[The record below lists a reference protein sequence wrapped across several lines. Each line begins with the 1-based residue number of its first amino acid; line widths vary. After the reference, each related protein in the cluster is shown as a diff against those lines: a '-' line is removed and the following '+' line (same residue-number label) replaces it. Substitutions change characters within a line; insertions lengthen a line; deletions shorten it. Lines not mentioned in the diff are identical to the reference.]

1 MKQYYRIMLGKQSAH
16 AAECFD
22 GGFIG
27 ADFGIHQDLTRQ
39 LPAEW
44 REFNREFIPVYQ
56 ARNPGKTRIGA
67 GLACG
72 ALWTIAKG
80 VNIGDIVLCP
90 DGQGTYRVGEITGDY
105 YYVPGGV
112 LPHRRRVRWLE
123 RQVPR
128 AALSDALRNSSGSA
142 GTVSNLSGHVAELD
156 RLIGDAQSRPTIV
169 STDPDVEDAAAFAME
184 KHLEDFLVE
193 NWESTELGREFD
205 IWTEDGEVKGQQF
218 PTDTGPIDL
227 LAVSKDRRRILVVE
241 LKRGRASDPVVG
253 QILRYMGYVGEVLA
267 EDGQR
272 VEGAVIAL
280 EDDMRLRRALQAIS
294 NVHFY
299 RYKVQFSLVR
309 S

>member
-16 AAECFD
+16 AAECLS

-27 ADFGIHQDLTRQ
+27 ADFGIHQDLTRK

-44 REFNREFIPVYQ
+44 REFNREFIPIYQ
-56 ARNPGKTRIGA
+56 ARNPGKTKIGA
-67 GLACG
+67 GLACA

-80 VNIGDIVLCP
+80 INIGDVVLCP
-90 DGQGTYRVGEITGDY
+90 DGQGSYRVGEVQGDY
-105 YYVPGGV
+105 HYAAGGV
-112 LPHRRRVRWLE
+112 LPHRRKVRWLE

-128 AALSDALRNSSGSA
+128 SSMSDALQNSSGSA
-142 GTVSNLSGHVAELD
+142 GTVSNLGGHVAELE
-156 RLIGDAQSRPTIV
+156 RLIGDAPAAPVLI

-193 NWESTELGREFD
+193 NWESTELGREYD
-205 IWTEDGEVKGQQF
+205 IWTEDGETKGQQY
-218 PTDTGPIDL
+218 PTDTGPIDV

-267 EDGQR
+267 EDGQE

-280 EDDMRLRRALQAIS
+280 EDDPKLRRALQAVS
-294 NVHFY
+294 HVRFY

>member
-16 AAECFD
+16 AAECLG

-27 ADFGIHQDLTRQ
+27 ADFGIHQDLTRK

-44 REFNREFIPVYQ
+44 REFNREFIPIYQ
-56 ARNPGKTRIGA
+56 ARNPGKTKIGA
-67 GLACG
+67 GLACA

-80 VNIGDIVLCP
+80 INVGDVVLCP
-90 DGQGTYRVGEITGDY
+90 DGQGNYRVGEVQGDY
-105 YYVPGGV
+105 YYSAGGV
-112 LPHRRRVRWLE
+112 LPHRRKVRWLE

-128 AALSDALRNSSGSA
+128 ASMSDALQNSSGSA
-142 GTVSNLSGHVAELD
+142 GTVSNLGGHVAELE
-156 RLIGDAQSRPTIV
+156 RLIGDAPAAPALI

-205 IWTEDGEVKGQQF
+205 IWTEDGETKGQQYL
-218 PTDTGPIDL
+218 TDTGPIDV

-267 EDGQR
+267 EDGQE

-280 EDDMRLRRALQAIS
+280 EDDQKLRRALQAIS
-294 NVHFY
+294 HVRFY

>member
-67 GLACG
+67 GLACA

-90 DGQGTYRVGEITGDY
+90 DGQGTYRVGEVTGDY

-128 AALSDALRNSSGSA
+128 AAMSDALQNSSGSA
-142 GTVSNLSGHVAELD
+142 GTVSNLSGYVAELD
-156 RLIGDAQSRPTIV
+156 RLIGDAPSRPTIV

-193 NWESTELGREFD
+193 NWASTELGREFD

-280 EDDMRLRRALQAIS
+280 EDDIKLRRALQAIS

>member
-67 GLACG
+67 GLACA

-90 DGQGTYRVGEITGDY
+90 DGQGTYRVGEVTGDY

-128 AALSDALRNSSGSA
+128 AAMSDALQNSSGSA
-142 GTVSNLSGHVAELD
+142 GTVSNLGGYVAELD
-156 RLIGDAQSRPTIV
+156 RLIGDAPSRPTIV

-193 NWESTELGREFD
+193 NWASTELGREFD

-280 EDDMRLRRALQAIS
+280 EDDIKLRRALQAIS